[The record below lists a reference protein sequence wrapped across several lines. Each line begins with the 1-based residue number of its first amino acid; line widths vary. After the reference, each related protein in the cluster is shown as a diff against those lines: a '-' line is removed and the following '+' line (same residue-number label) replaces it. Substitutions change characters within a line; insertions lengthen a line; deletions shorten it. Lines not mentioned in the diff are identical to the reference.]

1 VEDLRRQTIRVRRS
15 LERSRSRRNEDE
27 TLAAHLTYKRKKA
40 ELNRELARAKEKSWH
55 KLLTMIDEDPW
66 GFPYRTIV
74 KRLTYGSNMTE
85 VLEDEVLEN
94 LLDSLFLKGDE
105 LRSIDWK
112 GERGC
117 RWRDDWSVTSEEI
130 GIAIRGKKKIRTA

>member
-1 VEDLRRQTIRVRRS
+1 MHRHLEFLPASHAVRYTGGVTRWRIS
-15 LERSRSRRNEDE
+15 AVKRLGPLERSRSRRDEDE

-40 ELNRELARAKEKSWH
+40 ELNREIAMAKEKSWH
-55 KLLTMIDEDPW
+55 ELLAVIDEDPW

-94 LLDSLFLKGDE
+94 LLDSLFPKGDE
-105 LRSIDWK
+105 LRPIDWE
-112 GERGC
+112 GERGR
-117 RWRDDWSVTSEEI
+117 RWRD
-130 GIAIRGKKKIRTA
+130 